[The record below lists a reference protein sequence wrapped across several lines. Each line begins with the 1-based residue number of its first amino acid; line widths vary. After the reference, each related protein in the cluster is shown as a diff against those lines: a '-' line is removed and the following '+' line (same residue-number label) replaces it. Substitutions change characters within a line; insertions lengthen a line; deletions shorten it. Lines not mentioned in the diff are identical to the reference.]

1 MDSFSRARALFS
13 KALPPPPPS
22 DSSNSNSNGRSSSK
36 TSKTGKDDT
45 TNNASGS
52 GAASSSSSNSRI
64 FPPRTTSTKPP
75 PFSPPPPSKL
85 DSPLPPVQEQVAPSS
100 LLQADSVRS
109 PIHRRPVA
117 LPSSP
122 RPVAKDT
129 TPTEPSSLLSPTLNA
144 PSPNSLLAPPSPALS
159 FYSLI
164 SAYSRDSEE
173 PAVPQASQDTGVSK
187 NSPHVSPSPLGSDG
201 KPQESPYTLPP
212 LDFKDSPSSGTMF
225 GDDKP
230 PPPPIKDG
238 AVPARK
244 PLPLSS
250 STSSVEPAANATQA
264 PSSSSSPPPHTDDK
278 NPQPPAEIWKRR
290 SDKTDKPIGVSE
302 LKLTATNGSTSAPK
316 INTQPV
322 QSTSTVKSP
331 HNPEQLQQP
340 GANLSAPEARLKS
353 AQPPRSGGLPGRNIR
368 PNATAETPTQNGS
381 RVPTVASDSLSKTGT
396 NGAAKLVDG
405 TPAENKKEN
414 ATVQS
419 QQDDAVRHL
428 PDYHPQKQ
436 SHQQAQQQPSNQ
448 SPDAGIRR
456 LPTPDY
462 EQHDVKSPIV
472 EHVVS
477 PVSPASS
484 PDLISSYLD
493 EKKPLPVVPSSSSSS
508 SSSSSPDQGPAV
520 PEKALKPPATSAAT
534 LPASPAPKMGNLCS
548 FPKSP
553 RPRAD
558 TKESSVSSTRGSQT
572 TKAQDSVEAPSVLE
586 KTAESSTRS
595 LQDPAPNATPAD
607 PTKSLQVQIPQ
618 NPQGQGQARSSSPSV
633 DSSYNANV
641 TSPRD
646 QFPVRTTSKLQGL
659 PSSPLARINN
669 QDQQLTKAASIT
681 EVFLESDA
689 NTSQVS
695 TVRPNTSQQQYQ
707 PNLLSPYEPRPPPP
721 ASDGTIYKELVQ
733 SDDFDPAIARFPA
746 TKLTSDDVLS
756 GSVYKMRPLSRS
768 QLNCFHRHRFMVPT
782 GNANYSLA
790 CQTCARADSEDRFRC
805 KFCYLRICAPCRD
818 VLAQNRG
825 DLDAL
830 MAHVKTHGSSTP
842 HAPSGSTNSNKA
854 GVPAFPVVTAPA

>member
-1 MDSFSRARALFS
+1 MDSFNKARALFS

-22 DSSNSNSNGRSSSK
+22 DN
-36 TSKTGKDDT
+36 
-45 TNNASGS
+45 
-52 GAASSSSSNSRI
+52 SSSSSNKISKIGKDDTINNASSSGATSSSSTRV
-64 FPPRTTSTKPP
+64 FPPRTTSTRPP

-85 DSPLPPVQEQVAPSS
+85 DSPLPRVQEQVAPSS

-109 PIHRRPVA
+109 PIQRRPVA

-122 RPVAKDT
+122 RPAAKAP
-129 TPTEPSSLLSPTLNA
+129 TPTEPSSLLSPTLTAATA
-144 PSPNSLLAPPSPALS
+144 PSPTNLLAPPSPAHSL
-159 FYSLI
+159 YSLI

-173 PAVPQASQDTGVSK
+173 PAVPQASQATEASK
-187 NSPHVSPSPLGSDG
+187 NSSHVSPSPLGSDG

-212 LDFKDSPSSGTMF
+212 LDFKDSPSSGIMF

-250 STSSVEPAANATQA
+250 STSSGQPAVNATQA
-264 PSSSSSPPPHTDDK
+264 PLPPPPNTDDK
-278 NPQPPAEIWKRR
+278 KPLLPAEIWKRR

-316 INTQPV
+316 ISTQPV
-322 QSTSTVKSP
+322 QSISTAKSP
-331 HNPEQLQQP
+331 HNPELLQQP
-340 GANLSAPEARLKS
+340 GANLSAADARLKS
-353 AQPPRSGGLPGRNIR
+353 PQPPRSGGLPGRNIR
-368 PNATAETPTQNGS
+368 PNAAAETPTQNGS
-381 RVPTVASDSLSKTGT
+381 RVPTVASDSLSKIGT

-405 TPAENKKEN
+405 TPAEDKKEN
-414 ATVQS
+414 VTVQS

-436 SHQQAQQQPSNQ
+436 SQQQAQSQPSNQ

-493 EKKPLPVVPSSSSSS
+493 EKKPLPVVPSSA
-508 SSSSSPDQGPAV
+508 SSPDQGPTV
-520 PEKALKPPATSAAT
+520 PEKALRPPATSAAN
-534 LPASPAPKMGNLCS
+534 LPSSPAPKMGNLCS
-548 FPKSP
+548 LPKSP

-558 TKESSVSSTRGSQT
+558 TKEPSVSSTRGSHT
-572 TKAQDSVEAPSVLE
+572 TKAQGSVEVPSVLE

-595 LQDPAPNATPAD
+595 LQDPAPKPPSVATD
-607 PTKSLQVQIPQ
+607 KSLQVQIPQ
-618 NPQGQGQARSSSPSV
+618 NPQGQAQARSSSPSV
-633 DSSYNANV
+633 NSSDNANV

-646 QFPVRTTSKLQGL
+646 QFPARTTSKTQGL

-669 QDQQLTKAASIT
+669 QDQQIAQAASIT
-681 EVFLESDA
+681 EAFLESDA
-689 NTSQVS
+689 SVSQVS
-695 TVRPNTSQQQYQ
+695 TVRPTTSQQQSQ
-707 PNLLSPYEPRPPPP
+707 QNLLSPYEPRPPPTG
-721 ASDGTIYKELVQ
+721 SDGTIYKELVQ

-746 TKLTSDDVLS
+746 TKLTGDVLS
-756 GSVYKMRPLSRS
+756 GSVYKMRSLSRS

-782 GNANYSLA
+782 SNVNYSLT
-790 CQTCARADSEDRFRC
+790 CQTCTRADSEDRFRC
-805 KFCYLRICAPCRD
+805 KFCYLRICASCRD
-818 VLAQNRG
+818 VLGQNRG

-830 MAHVKTHGSSTP
+830 MAHIKSHGSSMA
-842 HAPSGSTNSNKA
+842 HAPSSSTNSNIA
-854 GVPAFPVVTAPA
+854 GVPSFPVVTAPA

>member
-1 MDSFSRARALFS
+1 MDSFSKARALFS

-22 DSSNSNSNGRSSSK
+22 DNSSSSSK
-36 TSKTGKDDT
+36 TSKIGKDDT
-45 TNNASGS
+45 ISNASAS
-52 GAASSSSSNSRI
+52 GATSSSSTRV

-75 PFSPPPPSKL
+75 PPFSPPPPPSKL
-85 DSPLPPVQEQVAPSS
+85 DSPLPRLQEQVAPSS
-100 LLQADSVRS
+100 LLQADSIRS
-109 PIHRRPVA
+109 PIQRRPVA
-117 LPSSP
+117 PPTSP
-122 RPVAKDT
+122 RPVAKAP
-129 TPTEPSSLLSPTLNA
+129 TPTEPSSLLSPTLTA
-144 PSPNSLLAPPSPALS
+144 PSPNALLAPPSPALS

-173 PAVPQASQDTGVSK
+173 PAVTQASQATEGSK
-187 NSPHVSPSPLGSDG
+187 NSSHVSPSALGSDG
-201 KPQESPYTLPP
+201 KPQQSPYTLPP

-250 STSSVEPAANATQA
+250 NTGSDQPAGNAIQA
-264 PSSSSSPPPHTDDK
+264 PLPPPPDNDDK
-278 NPQPPAEIWKRR
+278 KTQPPAEIWKRR

-322 QSTSTVKSP
+322 QSISTAKSP
-331 HNPEQLQQP
+331 HNPEYLQQP
-340 GANLSAPEARLKS
+340 GTNLSAPDAKLKS
-353 AQPPRSGGLPGRNIR
+353 PQPPRSGGLPGRNIR
-368 PNATAETPTQNGS
+368 PNAPAETSTQNGS
-381 RVPTVASDSLSKTGT
+381 RVPTVASDTLSKIGT
-396 NGAAKLVDG
+396 NGSAKLVDG
-405 TPAENKKEN
+405 TPAEDKKEN
-414 ATVQS
+414 VTVQS

-428 PDYHPQKQ
+428 PDYHSQKQ
-436 SHQQAQQQPSNQ
+436 SQQKAQSQPPIQ

-493 EKKPLPVVPSSSSSS
+493 EKKPLPVAPSSASSS
-508 SSSSSPDQGPAV
+508 DQGPAV
-520 PEKALKPPATSAAT
+520 PKKALKPPASSAAT

-548 FPKSP
+548 LPKSP

-558 TKESSVSSTRGSQT
+558 AKEPSVSSTRGSH
-572 TKAQDSVEAPSVLE
+572 TKAHGSVEVPSVVE
-586 KTAESSTRS
+586 KTAGSSTRS
-595 LQDPAPNATPAD
+595 LQEPAPNPTPVATD
-607 PTKSLQVQIPQ
+607 KSLQVQIPP
-618 NPQGQGQARSSSPSV
+618 NPQGQARARSSSPSV
-633 DSSYNANV
+633 ESSYSANV

-646 QFPVRTTSKLQGL
+646 QFPARTTSKTQGL

-669 QDQQLTKAASIT
+669 QDQQIAQAASIT
-681 EVFLESDA
+681 EAFLESDA
-689 NTSQVS
+689 SASQVS
-695 TVRPNTSQQQYQ
+695 TVRPTTSQQQHQ
-707 PNLLSPYEPRPPPP
+707 PNHLSPYETRPPPTG
-721 ASDGTIYKELVQ
+721 SDGTIYKELVQ

-756 GSVYKMRPLSRS
+756 GSVYKMRSLSRS

-782 GNANYSLA
+782 SNANYSLA
-790 CQTCARADSEDRFRC
+790 CQTCTRADSEDRFRC
-805 KFCYLRICAPCRD
+805 KFCYLRICASCRD

-830 MAHVKTHGSSTP
+830 MAHVKTHGSSTA
-842 HAPSGSTNSNKA
+842 HAPSGSTNSNIA
-854 GVPAFPVVTAPA
+854 GVPGFPVVTAPA